1 MNAMTGQEFATKK
14 PGTTDP
20 LITWASEQVDAAIP
34 TAEMARIREIIE
46 CGGDILLVCLLFE
59 MGKTQAA
66 GYLFRSCIGGRRAW
80 GVLMI
85 IGHGA
90 TGERGKLLCE
100 IAWEAMRY
108 ATSDSQLNTEGT
120 RQETQRVAEL
130 AGKVLVT
137 MNATLE
143 NKDHVQ
149 LARKGAKLIPDDTL
163 YATWASTAERRATLL
178 WMATTTDNENQKRK
192 M

>member
-1 MNAMTGQEFATKK
+1 MNAMTGQEGATRKSAA
-14 PGTTDP
+14 TDP
-20 LITWASEQVDAAIP
+20 LAVWAHKQVDAPISIS
-34 TAEMARIREIIE
+34 EMDKVRKNLE

-66 GYLFRSCIGGRRAW
+66 GDLFRSCIGGRRAW

-85 IGHGA
+85 IGHEA

-100 IAWEAMRY
+100 IAWEAMRH

-143 NKDHVQ
+143 NKEHVQ

-178 WMATTTDNENQKRK
+178 WMATTTDNENQNRK